1 MAVKLLFNDIPAF
14 FDSNGDPLNGGKLF
28 TYAAGS
34 STKQNTYTTSAGTVA
49 HANPIILNSRGEP
62 ANAIWGTVG
71 ISYKLVLSP
80 STDSDPPAASFWTI
94 DNITPIND
102 ANTLLDQWLTGPSP
116 TYINATQFTLVGD
129 QTTTFHVGRRLKTTN
144 TGGSIYSTITTT
156 AYTTLTTVTVVNDSG
171 SLDSGLSA
179 VSYGLLTASDAAVPW
194 AKIASTGWTFIKAVT
209 MSDVVT
215 MSGKSIIEANASIA
229 AHATTMNPWS
239 LGNYV
244 TATGTAVTFTDLADA
259 PQAGAE
265 VEIYMNAAHT
275 WTNNANLEVDGNANY
290 IATVGDRVLLRAK
303 STTVT
308 TVHPRRKAGSG
319 KLIQRV
325 EATPYTA
332 YTTINTAIPG
342 DDTIPQ
348 NTEGAEMQ
356 TVSITPTNSNNRL
369 VIRASCTCLSH
380 SGAGMLLGAIFQ
392 DATADALAVGNVQ
405 SSAVG
410 APIQLVVTHEMAAN
424 QITETMFKFRLG
436 PNSGQMYV
444 NGNNTARLMGG
455 LNNVRFLVEEIAT

>member
-194 AKIASTGWTFIKAVT
+194 AKIASTGWTFIK
-209 MSDVVT
+209 VVT

-265 VEIYMNAAHT
+265 AEIYMNAAHI
-275 WTNNANLEVDGNANY
+275 WTNNANLEVDGDANWT
-290 IATVGDRVLLRAK
+290 AEVGDRVLVRAK
-303 STTVT
+303 AATGPFV
-308 TVHPRRKAGSG
+308 VKPRRKGGS
-319 KLIQRV
+319 
-325 EATPYTA
+325 
-332 YTTINTAIPG
+332 
-342 DDTIPQ
+342 
-348 NTEGAEMQ
+348 
-356 TVSITPTNSNNRL
+356 
-369 VIRASCTCLSH
+369 
-380 SGAGMLLGAIFQ
+380 
-392 DATADALAVGNVQ
+392 
-405 SSAVG
+405 
-410 APIQLVVTHEMAAN
+410 
-424 QITETMFKFRLG
+424 
-436 PNSGQMYV
+436 
-444 NGNNTARLMGG
+444 
-455 LNNVRFLVEEIAT
+455 